1 MTLKICNTTLYSSYC
16 VIRRVWEKN
25 SPMQSQLLLYC
36 TAMTKAA
43 YKRKGLFGLRAAEI
57 QESITVLK
65 SRQQAGIALKHLS
78 THISVHK
85 QEAERWVWNGTSLL
99 KPRSPL
105 SVTYFLQQG
114 HTSQSL
120 NCFQLGTKY
129 SDIQDLGGTSHSNY
143 HMWLRFH

>member
-1 MTLKICNTTLYSSYC
+1 
-16 VIRRVWEKN
+16 
-25 SPMQSQLLLYC
+25 MQSQLLLYC

-85 QEAERWVWNGTSLL
+85 QEAER
-99 KPRSPL
+99 
-105 SVTYFLQQG
+105 
-114 HTSQSL
+114 
-120 NCFQLGTKY
+120 
-129 SDIQDLGGTSHSNY
+129 
-143 HMWLRFH
+143 